1 MSYNDDTRINKSY
14 AEFEKKNYDNIF
26 GIFKSEDNVNRLLD
40 ELSRLGL
47 QDNVSVL
54 MSDETRS
61 YYHNRMGL
69 SNAPGPSL
77 QEGFEQRSKLP
88 EGSATGGLLGGLL
101 GIVIG
106 SLTLVGN
113 VLAPGVGLL
122 VAGPLV
128 GALTGGAVGVA
139 AGGLLGA
146 LVGIGIPEIEAKV
159 YDESLKQQGNILV
172 GVHVPKNRNIRKNI
186 QDLFERYGSVSVKAV

>member
-1 MSYNDDTRINKSY
+1 MSPADEIRFKKSY
-14 AEFEKKNYDNIF
+14 DDFEKKNYDNIF
-26 GIFKSEDNVNRLLD
+26 GIFKSEESVNKLLE

-47 QDNVSVL
+47 SENVSVL

-61 YYHNRMGL
+61 YYHNRLGL
-69 SNAPGPSL
+69 EGTPDTFRTGTIR
-77 QEGFEQRSKLP
+77 EGFEQKSKLP
-88 EGSATGGLLGGLL
+88 EGSATGGLIGGLL
-101 GIVIG
+101 GLVIG

-128 GALTGGAVGVA
+128 GALTGGAVGVS

-146 LVGIGIPEIEAKV
+146 LIGIGIPEIEAKV
-159 YDESLKQQGNILV
+159 YDESL
-172 GVHVPKNRNIRKNI
+172 
-186 QDLFERYGSVSVKAV
+186 